1 MPPNL
6 TPCPCLLKLH
16 HEKMKFSHFVRPR
29 NCVKV
34 ITLHFIYPQA
44 WRDAGLPIS
53 TTSNECAKLYDAAV
67 SQVDLLSFRLQ
78 QSQGL
83 FSILQEVLP
92 EKDKRS
98 VVYFRFTIL
107 YFFCIPPFC
116 TYSKVYTLWK
126 SFFISQ
132 MLLFLQM
139 FGWTSDEAIGGT
151 GGAIKAMLE
160 ADPNFGKVPIT
171 KGIHLFFPMLR

>member
-1 MPPNL
+1 MPPHL

-44 WRDAGLPIS
+44 WRDAGLPIT

-98 VVYFRFTIL
+98 VVYFRFTRL
-107 YFFCIPPFC
+107 YFFASHHFALIQKCAPFG
-116 TYSKVYTLWK
+116 SAF
-126 SFFISQ
+126 SFRRCCHSCRCLAGQ
-132 MLLFLQM
+132 VMRLLVEPVEQ
-139 FGWTSDEAIGGT
+139 
-151 GGAIKAMLE
+151 
-160 ADPNFGKVPIT
+160 
-171 KGIHLFFPMLR
+171 